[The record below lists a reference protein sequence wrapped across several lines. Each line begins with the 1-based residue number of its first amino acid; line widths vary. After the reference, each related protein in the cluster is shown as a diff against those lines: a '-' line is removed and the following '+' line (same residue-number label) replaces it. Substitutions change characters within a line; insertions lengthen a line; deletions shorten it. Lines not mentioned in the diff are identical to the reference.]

1 MRVTSDIK
9 IETLMIQDDVQEII
23 QPVIEDLG
31 YKLWGCEY
39 LPQGKHSLLRI
50 YIDRE
55 EGIGIEDCEKVS
67 KQISSTLDVEDPIA
81 GHYQLEISSPGIP
94 RPLFYAWQYKEYIG
108 EMADLKLYQP
118 IEKTRKI
125 SGIIKQADEEFVV
138 VCINEDDMT
147 IPFNNIVKAY
157 LTNN

>member
-1 MRVTSDIK
+1 
-9 IETLMIQDDVQEII
+9 MIQDDVQVLI

-31 YKLWGCEY
+31 YILWGCEY

-50 YIDRE
+50 YIDHA

-67 KQISSTLDVEDPIA
+67 KQISSVLDVEDPIT
-81 GHYQLEISSPGIP
+81 GHYQLEVSSPGIP
-94 RPLFYAWQYKEYIG
+94 RPLFYAWQYKNYID
-108 EMADLKLYQP
+108 ETVDLKLYQP

-125 SGIIKQADEEFVV
+125 SGIIKQADEEAVIV
-138 VCINEDDMT
+138 RINDDEIT